1 MMKNIKM
8 IIKLP
13 YILAILVIA
22 VSCTKEIDIDVN
34 SSDPQI
40 VVEANLDN
48 LNPIS
53 IKLTES
59 VNFDDDNIYPVVEGA
74 TIVLTDNLGNSET
87 LTEISPGNYLGSSI
101 IGNINST
108 YTLSILANG
117 KELSSECTIPN
128 QIAFDS
134 LIVNTVTGATGGGP
148 GGGQGGGSSHE
159 VIVEYFDPGN
169 ESNYYR
175 FVEYKNS
182 QYVNAFI
189 FDDRLSNGIKNT
201 NTLRSFNRT
210 YKSGDTLKIEMQC
223 ISKDIYEYYRSF
235 GNLFGGPTNAST
247 PANPYTNIEG
257 TKLGYFSAHTI
268 QQKDFIIP

>member
-8 IIKLP
+8 IRKLP
-13 YILAILVIA
+13 YILAISIIA

-48 LNPIS
+48 ENPIS

-59 VNFDDDNIYPVVEGA
+59 VNFDDDNTYPAVEDA
-74 TIVLTDNLGNSET
+74 IIVLTDNLGNSET
-87 LTEISPGNYLGSSI
+87 LTEISPGNYLGSSVT
-101 IGNINST
+101 GNINST

-117 KELSSECTIPN
+117 KELSSVCTIPN

-134 LIVNTVTGATGGGP
+134 LIVNAVTGGGGGGP
-148 GGGQGGGSSHE
+148 GGGGGSSHDI
-159 VIVEYFDPGN
+159 IVEYFDPVNEGN
-169 ESNYYR
+169 FYR
-175 FVEYKNS
+175 FVEYKNG

-189 FDDRLSNGIKNT
+189 FDDRLSNGIKNS
-201 NTLRSFNRT
+201 NTLQSFNRT

-223 ISKDIYEYYRSF
+223 ISKEVYEYYRSF

-247 PANPYTNIEG
+247 PANPYTNMQG
-257 TKLGYFSAHTI
+257 TKLGYFSAHTN
-268 QQKDFIIP
+268 QQKDFIIQ